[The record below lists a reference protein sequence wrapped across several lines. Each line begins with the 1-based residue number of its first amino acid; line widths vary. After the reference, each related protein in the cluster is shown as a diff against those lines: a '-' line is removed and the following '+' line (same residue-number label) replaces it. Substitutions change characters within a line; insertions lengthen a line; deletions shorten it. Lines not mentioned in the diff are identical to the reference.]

1 MEVLRSTVGK
11 GAVEAAL
18 NDISKAGAPGTRH
31 AEEARPRNF
40 EKQSPPEM
48 EKRRFA
54 EEDLKDAVD
63 QANDIAVMFDRCLKF
78 EYRKEA
84 DIYQVSVID
93 TAKDEVIRKIPADE
107 VVRFIERIK
116 DMFGAMLDIQA

>member
-1 MEVLRSTVGK
+1 MEILRSTVGK

-18 NDISKAGAPGTRH
+18 NDISKAGTHGIRH
-31 AEEARPRNF
+31 GEETGDRNF

-63 QANDIAVMFDRCLKF
+63 QANDIAVMFDRGLKF

>member
-1 MEVLRSTVGK
+1 MEILRSAVVK
-11 GAVEAAL
+11 GAVETAL
-18 NDISKAGAPGTRH
+18 NDISKAGSPKIH
-31 AEEARPRNF
+31 NAEEVRSRNF
-40 EKQSPPEM
+40 EKQSSPEI
-48 EKRRFA
+48 EKRRFS

-63 QANDIAVMFDRCLKF
+63 QANDIAVMFDRGLKF